1 MPSVRSAV
9 NRQSNRQCN
18 FSFLGLLL
26 QGMYRALE
34 ETLHKL
40 PLSLTWKVCFQLSE
54 ISSVHGF

>member
-1 MPSVRSAV
+1 MPSIRSAV

-34 ETLHKL
+34 ETCTNYL
-40 PLSLTWKVCFQLSE
+40 
-54 ISSVHGF
+54 